1 MSPMLKTSSLLKMIR
16 GTPCI
21 EHACTRSSKNPDTYW
36 KHILKKYIIYYILNN
51 KIMFIKL
58 QKLSQNTVTSTIKLF
73 NRKTTVL
80 FLILTV
86 QRTWNDEKQQLCNED
101 TQVHNP
107 ILVNNLF
114 FKLPVN
120 FCDLLHHL
128 LNIKVYKGH
137 LSFSQFYEFHYS
149 VDELEL
155 INFNRNGKKSKQTY

>member
-1 MSPMLKTSSLLKMIR
+1 
-16 GTPCI
+16 
-21 EHACTRSSKNPDTYW
+21 
-36 KHILKKYIIYYILNN
+36 
-51 KIMFIKL
+51 MFIKL

-120 FCDLLHHL
+120 FCDLLHHQL
-128 LNIKVYKGH
+128 YIKVYKGH

-155 INFNRNGKKSKQTY
+155 INFNKNGKKSKQTY